1 MPIPT
6 GFDNQVRHI
15 SGSPV
20 GASELNTEI
29 AAMVD
34 DDYYLTDLKFTDE
47 DNAFL
52 LFAKNLDPN
61 VTWGQKVNEVAGNQT
76 ALDADKATEEGNGF
90 YPTGVFTSPNG
101 TLFVFYQQLTIM
113 H

>member
-6 GFDNQVRHI
+6 GFDNTVRHV

-20 GASELNTEI
+20 GATEI
-29 AAMVD
+29 NAELVTQNTA
-34 DDYYLTDLKFTDE
+34 DYYMTALVFTGAND
-47 DNAFL
+47 AFL

-61 VTWGQKVNEVAGNQT
+61 VTWGQKVNQVAGNQT
-76 ALDADKATEEGNGF
+76 ALDADKATEEGNGN
-90 YPTGVFTSPNG
+90 YPTGVFVTPGGN
-101 TLFVFYQQLTIM
+101 LLVFYQQLVIL